1 MSREKNGID
10 DRDRR
15 ESRRLASY
23 VKPKLIEYGQ
33 VEKLTQGGT
42 SGNPEIGGKTLA
54 YDRKRK

>member
-1 MSREKNGID
+1 MVKEKNGTGD
-10 DRDRR
+10 KVRR

-33 VEKLTQGGT
+33 IEKLTQGGT